1 MKILIFYLGAALGG
15 AIGFV
20 IAALLQMG
28 GDDDE

>member
-15 AIGFV
+15 TIGFV